1 MAKLIN
7 ILAKFEKEGKI
18 KVSTMKDPTPYSS
31 YEKMYLKRKIFEK
44 ANYSAGYFSRR
55 KILK

>member
-1 MAKLIN
+1 MAKLTN
-7 ILAKFEKEGKI
+7 IVTELEKKGKI